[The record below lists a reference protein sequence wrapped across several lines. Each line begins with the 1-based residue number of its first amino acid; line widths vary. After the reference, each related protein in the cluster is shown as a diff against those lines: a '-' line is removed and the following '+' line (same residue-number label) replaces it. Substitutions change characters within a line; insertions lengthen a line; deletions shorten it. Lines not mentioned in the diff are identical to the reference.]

1 MYFGN
6 QQYGIADASDYY
18 FSKSVRDLDD
28 DEFISLIACLI
39 LPASLNIE
47 DNPEGN
53 MERVNKIKRML
64 SGEYKPKGLLDITY
78 DRY

>member
-1 MYFGN
+1 M
-6 QQYGIADASDYY
+6 
-18 FSKSVRDLDD
+18 DD

-39 LPASLNIE
+39 LPASLNIK

-78 DRY
+78 DKE